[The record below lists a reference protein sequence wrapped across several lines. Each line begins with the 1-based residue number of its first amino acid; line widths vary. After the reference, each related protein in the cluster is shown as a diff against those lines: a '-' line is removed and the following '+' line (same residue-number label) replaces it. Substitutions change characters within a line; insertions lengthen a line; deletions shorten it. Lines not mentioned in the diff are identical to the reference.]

1 MSRRRRVGVA
11 GALLIAGACAPEPP
25 TTEARIRAF
34 MDAVHDSTGFSGA
47 VVVARWGVVV
57 FEGGWGMANREEGVP
72 FTPDTP
78 ADGASLAK
86 TFVAAGLRLLQAE
99 AHLDLDDPVQRS
111 VPEFP
116 HPATTLRHLLE
127 HSAGLA
133 ELDDPTGM
141 TNEEVV
147 AALDPVPLFEPG
159 SRFAYCNECFD
170 VLALVTERVTASPWE
185 AFLRER
191 FFDPL
196 GMDSAFLRP
205 GRFADWPG
213 VRTRGYRRVDGA
225 VTDHDVADDEP
236 FYGSSNLYLSARDMA
251 RWGTAM
257 IDGSVGAAV
266 AGDEVGS
273 RPRFASGEESA
284 LDGGN
289 WFRAGAGPA
298 YFDGHLA
305 GFHGVIYHDGTTG
318 LVVAWTSNVLGGR
331 PQELQLTRALV
342 RLAETGAVEPV
353 PRFEARGLADGEDP
367 AAIEGVY
374 RLPGIGAVGVEWA
387 GGFARVRIDGGPAHD
402 AYPATGFYLPDL
414 GVEMG
419 FTDVQDGRYRRL
431 HWLTL
436 FDSVAGPRID
446 P

>member
-1 MSRRRRVGVA
+1 MAV
-11 GALLIAGACAPEPP
+11 ACAPETP
-25 TTEARIRAF
+25 TTEARLQAF

-47 VVVARWGVVV
+47 VVVTRWGVPV
-57 FEGGWGMANREEGVP
+57 FEGGWGLANRDEGEP

-78 ADGASLAK
+78 TDGASLAK
-86 TFVAAGLRLLQAE
+86 TFVAAGLRHLQAE
-99 AHLDLDDPVQRS
+99 GHLDLDDPVQRF
-111 VPEFP
+111 VPAFP
-116 HPATTLRHLLE
+116 HRGTTLRHLLE

-133 ELDDPTGM
+133 ELDDATGL
-141 TNEEVV
+141 TNEEEV
-147 AALDPVPLFEPG
+147 AALDTVPLFEPG

-170 VLALVTERVTASPWE
+170 VLALVTERVTGSPWE
-185 AFLRER
+185 SFLRER
-191 FFDPL
+191 FLEPL
-196 GMDSAFLRP
+196 GMDGVFLRP
-205 GRFADWPG
+205 ARFADWSG
-213 VRTRGYRRVDGA
+213 VRTRGYRLVDGVVMDA
-225 VTDHDVADDEP
+225 DAADDEP

-266 AGDEVGS
+266 AGDEVRA
-273 RPRFASGEESA
+273 RPRFPTGETSA

-289 WFRAGAGPA
+289 WFRVGEGPA

-305 GFHGVIYHDGTTG
+305 GFHGVIYHDHTSG
-318 LVVAWTSNVLGGR
+318 LVVAWTSNTLGAR

-342 RLAETGAVEPV
+342 RVAETGRGEGV
-353 PRFEARGLADGEDP
+353 PRFDARGLAADEDP

-387 GGFARVRIDGGPAHD
+387 DGFARVSIDDGPAHD

-419 FTDVQDGRYRRL
+419 FTEKDDGRYRRL

-436 FDSVAGPRID
+436 FDSVAGLRID